1 MLTTMKATTYA
12 YNDLRMLAPSF
23 KRTLLAQNKAPRTIR
38 IYTISVD
45 RFIAFL
51 LEVGM
56 PIEADRITRDHVEA
70 FVARLVETRAANT
83 AVSYYRSLR
92 VFFAWLVDE
101 GELTDTPMA
110 RMKPPKVP
118 EVEIP
123 VLRTE
128 ELQRLLRTCSGTE
141 FDDRRDQAI
150 LRLFIDTGMRL
161 SELAN
166 LRLEHLDFDNA
177 VAFVMG
183 KGRRPRACPFGR
195 KTAVALDRYLRARGR
210 HKHAGDEALWLGR
223 QGSISDNAIERIIRK
238 RGEQAGIERLHP
250 HQFRHGFAAQWIR
263 SGGTEI
269 DLMRLAGWRSRTML
283 SRYGAAVAD
292 ERARE
297 AHRRLSPGDR
307 L

>member
-1 MLTTMKATTYA
+1 MATTTTFGF
-12 YNDLRMLAPSF
+12 NDLRALAPSF
-23 KRTLLAQNKAPRTIR
+23 KRTLLAENKSPRTIH
-38 IYTISVD
+38 IYTAAVD

-51 LEVGM
+51 LETSM
-56 PIEADRITRDHVEA
+56 PIEADKIAREHVEA
-70 FVARLVETRAANT
+70 FVASLVETRAANT
-83 AVSYYRSLR
+83 ATTYYRSLR
-92 VFFAWLVDE
+92 VFFQWLVDE
-101 GELTDTPMA
+101 GEIPDTPMA

-118 EVEIP
+118 EVEVP
-123 VLRTE
+123 VLSSE
-128 ELQRLLRTCSGTE
+128 ELSRLMKTCSGVG
-141 FDDRRDQAI
+141 FDERRDLAI

-161 SELAN
+161 SELAT
-166 LRLEHLDFDNA
+166 LRVTSIDFENQ

-195 KTAVALDRYLRARGR
+195 KAALALDRYLRARAR
-210 HKHAGDEALWLGR
+210 HKHAQDEGLWLGR
-223 QGSISDNAIERIIRK
+223 QGPMSDNTIERVVRR
-238 RGEQAGIERLHP
+238 RGDQAGLGGLHP
-250 HQFRHGFAAQWIR
+250 HQFRHSFAAQWIR